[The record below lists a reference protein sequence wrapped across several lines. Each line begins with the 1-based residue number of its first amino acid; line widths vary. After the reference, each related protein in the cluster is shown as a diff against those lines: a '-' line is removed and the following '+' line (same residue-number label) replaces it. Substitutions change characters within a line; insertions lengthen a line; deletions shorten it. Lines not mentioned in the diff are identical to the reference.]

1 MGVKRCWVEIS
12 GADRA
17 ELEQWL
23 RAQSIPQALATRA
36 RVVLGSA
43 AGESVRGLAAR
54 LGVTQTTV
62 CLWRRRYRS
71 AGLDGLRTKPRMGR
85 PRRITSA
92 KEQAVISA
100 TLRKPKAATHWSA
113 RRLAKEVR
121 LSPAT
126 VHRIWQKYGLQPHR
140 VESFKFSRD
149 PEFDGKLADI
159 VGLYL
164 DPPERALVLCV
175 DEKSQIQAL
184 NRTQPALPMWP
195 GLPARMTHDY
205 TRHGTTS
212 LFAALEVAS
221 GKVHGRCFKRHTHV
235 EFIAFLE
242 SLAKRY
248 PRLELHLICDNYGT
262 HKHPAVVHW
271 LAAHPRFHLHF
282 TPTSA
287 SLTSL
292 VEPWFALITSHAIRR
307 GSFDSV
313 RRLQRTI
320 LRYLADCNDHAQPF
334 RWMKPPPKSNAASIM
349 LNLFPVL
356 NTRERL
362 ARRGKRSASQSDHVR
377 RRP

>member
-1 MGVKRCWVEIS
+1 MAASFKVTEG
-12 GADRA
+12 DRA
-17 ELEQWL
+17 MLKSWL
-23 RAQSIPQALATRA
+23 RAPTVAQDLALRA
-36 RVVLGSA
+36 KVILASA
-43 AGESVRGLAAR
+43 QGEGVRPLARR
-54 LGVTQTTV
+54 LGVSPNTV
-62 CLWRRRYRS
+62 AVWRRRYRS
-71 AGLDGLRTKPRMGR
+71 EGLAGLRTKPRAGR
-85 PRRITSA
+85 PRRITA
-92 KEQAVISA
+92 VNERAVISA

-113 RRLAKEVR
+113 RRLAKEVG
-121 LSPAT
+121 LSAAT

-140 VESFKFSRD
+140 SESFKFSRD
-149 PEFDGKLADI
+149 PEFEGKLADI

-242 SLAKRY
+242 SLAKCY

-262 HKHPAVVHW
+262 HKHPAVTQW

-287 SLTSL
+287 SWLNL
-292 VEPWFALITSHAIRR
+292 VERWFALITTQAIRR

-313 RRLQRTI
+313 TRLERAI
-320 LRYLADCNDHAQPF
+320 MRWLAQWYQQARPF
-334 RWMKPPPKSNAASIM
+334 RWTKSAAAIKHS
-349 LNLFPVL
+349 
-356 NTRERL
+356 L
-362 ARRGKRSASQSDHVR
+362 ANVTAIYETEH
-377 RRP
+377 